1 MASNTSIWIH
11 YTGDVV
17 SLITD
22 DFSTGGGGIFRVAR
36 KGVCCLKPWQSVVHP
51 VVVDGAH
58 LPSAVERACGDFK
71 LMRQRGVEKHKRRS
85 AMWAKGS
92 LALGEG
98 DFSRSLARKPDAA
111 RWKKC
116 PRNNWGA

>member
-1 MASNTSIWIH
+1 MWIH

-17 SLITD
+17 SLIRD
-22 DFSTGGGGIFRVAR
+22 DFSTGGRGVFRVAR
-36 KGVCCLKPWQSVVHP
+36 KAVCCLKPWQSVVHP

-71 LMRQRGVEKHKRRS
+71 LVRQGGVEEHELRS
-85 AMWAKGS
+85 TMRAKGS
-92 LALGEG
+92 LTLGEG
-98 DFSRSLARKPDAA
+98 DFSRSLSRKPDAA

>member
-1 MASNTSIWIH
+1 MWIH
-11 YTGDVV
+11 YTGDIV

-22 DFSTGGGGIFRVAR
+22 DLCTGGGGVFRVAR
-36 KGVCCLKPWQSVVHP
+36 KGVCCFKPRQSVVHP

-71 LMRQRGVEKHKRRS
+71 LVRQRGIEEHELRS
-85 AMWAKGS
+85 TIRAKGS

>member
-1 MASNTSIWIH
+1 MASTPSMWIH

-22 DFSTGGGGIFRVAR
+22 DLCTGGGGVFRVAR

-51 VVVDGAH
+51 IVVDGAH

-71 LMRQRGVEKHKRRS
+71 LVRQGGVEEHELRS
-85 AMWAKGS
+85 TIRAKGS

-98 DFSRSLARKPDAA
+98 DFSRSFARKPDAA